1 MAKYTQTNTGR
12 PYSEVRGYLRDT
24 LEAAAVASNVLTPKS
39 VALAVYALDPSD
51 VWRYIGEATVWNYDE
66 SLTGDEGMYCRA
78 SFNSDGRFEVYWLSC
93 DATDLTVP
101 AAPGA

>member
-39 VALAVYALDPSD
+39 VALAVYE
-51 VWRYIGEATVWNYDE
+51 IG
-66 SLTGDEGMYCRA
+66 RA
-78 SFNSDGRFEVYWLSC
+78 HV
-93 DATDLTVP
+93 
-101 AAPGA
+101 